1 MKKGIILLLCLTLLF
16 GITVLPVSAEE
27 LLVALPP
34 VMSYRPGDLDGDG
47 SISTADA
54 RLCLRAAVGLQQLP
68 DGEWQGNAAASLLRA
83 ATANTEDQTFTTATA
98 RKILRSA
105 IGLDNLNTAT
115 AVIKTDQPYYLK
127 GLTSAGSGAIY
138 WTEPEVSDENL
149 QVSIS
154 TYSAGEGNPGD
165 PAIYHYLF
173 SSDVPGEYQ
182 VTFKRRNV
190 QISQTAVVDSFT
202 VHIIVEE

>member
-105 IGLDNLNTAT
+105 IGLDNLNTAA
-115 AVIKTDQPYYLK
+115 AVIKTE

-138 WTEPEVSDENL
+138 WMEPEVSDENL
-149 QVSIS
+149 RVSVS

-165 PAIYHYLF
+165 PALYHYLF

>member
-27 LLVALPP
+27 LLVAMEP

-54 RLCLRAAVGLQQLP
+54 RLCLRAAVDLQQLP
-68 DGEWQGNAAASLLRA
+68 DGEWQGNAAASVLHA

-105 IGLDNLNTAT
+105 IGLDNLNTAA

-149 QVSIS
+149 RVSVS

-182 VTFKRRNV
+182 VTFKQRNV
-190 QISQTAVVDSFT
+190 QISQTAIVDSFT
-202 VHIIVEE
+202 VNIVVEE

>member
-54 RLCLRAAVGLQQLP
+54 RLCLQAAIGLQQLP
-68 DGEWQGNAAASLLRA
+68 DGEWQGNAAASVLRA

-115 AVIKTDQPYYLK
+115 AVITTDQSYLLR

-138 WTEPEVSDENL
+138 WMEPEVSDENL
-149 QVSIS
+149 RVSVS

-165 PAIYHYLF
+165 PIIYHYHI

>member
-27 LLVALPP
+27 LLVAMEP

-54 RLCLRAAVGLQQLP
+54 RLCLRAAVDLQQLP
-68 DGEWQGNAAASLLRA
+68 DGEWQGNAAASVLRA

-105 IGLDNLNTAT
+105 IGLDNLNTAA

-149 QVSIS
+149 RVSVS

-182 VTFKRRNV
+182 VTFKQRNV
-190 QISQTAVVDSFT
+190 QISQTAIVDSFT
-202 VHIIVEE
+202 VNIVVEE

>member
-54 RLCLRAAVGLQQLP
+54 RLCLQAAVGLQELP
-68 DGEWQGNAAASLLRA
+68 DGDWQENAAASILRA
-83 ATANTEDQTFTTATA
+83 ATASTGGKAFTTVTA

-138 WTEPEVSDENL
+138 WMEPEVSDENL

-182 VTFKRRNV
+182 VTFKQRNV